1 MIIPFCPFE
10 NEHCYRLR
18 SAATIKMM
26 TLLSSLLEKAGSR
39 VQVVQNHVQVAQTR
53 RYGFQKKIVDSE
65 RRPSSTRHHDD
76 RYYCIDLLTRDSWGC
91 LYSPPSSGA
100 GPAYWC
106 SAGPKCQCDDS
117 EPPIEHNCVARVGTH
132 NGQNTKTTPSGICCD
147 IGLAGPD
154 SRLL

>member
-1 MIIPFCPFE
+1 MIFPFCPFE
-10 NEHCYRLR
+10 NEHCNRLR

-53 RYGFQKKIVDSE
+53 RYGFQKKLLIPNAARVDSE
-65 RRPSSTRHHDD
+65 RRNISR
-76 RYYCIDLLTRDSWGC
+76 WGC

-117 EPPIEHNCVARVGTH
+117 EPPIKHNGVARVGVTGDPRWAKH
-132 NGQNTKTTPSGICCD
+132 QKKTSGICCD

>member
-1 MIIPFCPFE
+1 MFKLFRIMFKLLRLGGMVFKKKLLIP
-10 NEHCYRLR
+10 NAARL
-18 SAATIKMM
+18 A
-26 TLLSSLLEKAGSR
+26 R
-39 VQVVQNHVQVAQTR
+39 VT
-53 RYGFQKKIVDSE
+53 
-65 RRPSSTRHHDD
+65 TRHHDD
-76 RYYCIDLLTRDSWGC
+76 RYYGIDLLTRDSWGC

>member
-1 MIIPFCPFE
+1 MFKLFRIMFKLLRLGGMVFKKKLLIP
-10 NEHCYRLR
+10 NAARL
-18 SAATIKMM
+18 A
-26 TLLSSLLEKAGSR
+26 R
-39 VQVVQNHVQVAQTR
+39 VT
-53 RYGFQKKIVDSE
+53 
-65 RRPSSTRHHDD
+65 TRHHDD
-76 RYYCIDLLTRDSWGC
+76 RYYGIDLLTRDSWGC

-117 EPPIEHNCVARVGTH
+117 EPPIKHNGVARVGVTGDPRWAKH
-132 NGQNTKTTPSGICCD
+132 QKKTSGICCD

>member
-1 MIIPFCPFE
+1 MIIPFCLFE

-18 SAATIKMM
+18 SAAMIKMM

-53 RYGFQKKIVDSE
+53 RYGFQKKLLIPNAARVDSE
-65 RRPSSTRHHDD
+65 RRNISR
-76 RYYCIDLLTRDSWGC
+76 WGC

-117 EPPIEHNCVARVGTH
+117 EKPIKRNGVARVGTH
-132 NGQNTKTTPSGICCD
+132 DGQKNQKKKRQAGICCD

-154 SRLL
+154 SRPI